1 MRTLI
6 KKGCE
11 SPVSVFADMEK
22 IRMVLIN
29 LVENASK
36 YGKPNGTISASIYN
50 TDGNHVLVE
59 ITDDG
64 IGIEEEHLH
73 RIFERFYRTDSARS
87 RDKGGTGLGLAICKH
102 IIEAHG
108 QAIHVRSTP
117 DVGTSIG
124 FTLET
129 RKEQFR

>member
-1 MRTLI
+1 MRTGI

-11 SPVSVFADMEK
+11 YPITVFADMEK
-22 IRMVLIN
+22 IRMVLLN

-36 YGKPNGTISASIYN
+36 YGKQNGSITASVYT
-50 TDGNHVLVE
+50 TDGKHVLVE

-64 IGIEEEHLH
+64 IGIEEEHLQ

-124 FTLET
+124 FTLES
-129 RKEQFR
+129 KKD